1 MMDALPSAGR
11 SLAGFLNLLKPPGMT
26 SHDVVAFVRRLLGG
40 GKVGHLGTLD
50 PGAAGVL
57 PLALGGATRT
67 LEFLPPAR
75 KAYRAEVTFGIETE
89 TLDAAGEVLARRD
102 PGPIAPAVLQAACS
116 AWRAAL
122 LWHATRDEFLLR
134 DFLLNWLYPRF
145 EAGTQELRT
154 ADVETYLGS
163 LAATKAW
170 SPLTR
175 NRVAGALLRSAAQT
189 GLLTGHQTRR
199 FASYHLNDEAFLYLL
214 HALAER
220 EPNGRRLVHSPE
232 WRMFLMG
239 PAEVER
245 ELLRLH
251 QYRKLRY
258 EAAGTL
264 AQLQLPDPSLADH
277 VHGRAR

>member
-1 MMDALPSAGR
+1 MSEAR
-11 SLAGFLNLLKPPGMT
+11 SHTISSFTLVKGLL
-26 SHDVVAFVRRLLGG
+26 V
-40 GKVGHLGTLD
+40 
-50 PGAAGVL
+50 
-57 PLALGGATRT
+57 
-67 LEFLPPAR
+67 E
-75 KAYRAEVTFGIETE
+75 E
-89 TLDAAGEVLARRD
+89 TLLAFQAWDLTRPAQHNWTRLKEDNTVQARSENWLRQVHRGLHRRYD
-102 PGPIAPAVLQAACS
+102 PDGRDRPLVELAQQDPDPVT
-116 AWRAAL
+116 WRAAL

-145 EAGTQELRT
+145 EAGTLELRT

-264 AQLQLPDPSLADH
+264 AQLQLPDQSLADH